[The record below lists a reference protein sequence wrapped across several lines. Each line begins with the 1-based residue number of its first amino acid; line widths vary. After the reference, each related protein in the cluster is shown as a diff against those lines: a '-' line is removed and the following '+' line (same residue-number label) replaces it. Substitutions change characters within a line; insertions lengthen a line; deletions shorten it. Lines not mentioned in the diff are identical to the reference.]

1 MTADSRRL
9 LAVFAVLVAAVAA
22 PFVLEH
28 LRERRR
34 PVLAEARVV
43 TATEDD
49 AVLRTGRRR
58 VAAGVGV
65 EVALALRLSRP
76 GRADQWLAPGAR
88 LVIDGEDTPH
98 LEADEWPDEGRSLR
112 VFWFTV
118 ESGFVGGDLSA
129 ANAGERLRYRSFF
142 APEMGRRL
150 RAARLPE
157 THNDD
162 HLGELAGG
170 LPGEAGTLRVY
181 ARVELVE
188 AVDDLRPLQ
197 AVTTLDPALIREP
210 RYPTVLRGADLAPG
224 VRSEV
229 GELFGLPGFEPAG
242 ETAVEREEVTVAAFG
257 RGFSELVEERLV
269 ASSWT
274 FAAVAALG
282 RAGAEP
288 SELADL
294 GELVIAGDR
303 VQRGGRPLA
312 WGTDLRAGDLLLD
325 GRHWLVL
332 LGDNGDGV
340 LDLADS
346 VLHCWRR
353 PPERTTLAAAIGGET
368 TRLGHRRAPG

>member
-49 AVLRTGRRR
+49 PVLRTGRRR

-88 LVIDGEDTPH
+88 LVIDGEDAPH
-98 LEADEWPDEGRSLR
+98 LESDEWPDEGRSLR

-129 ANAGERLRYRSFF
+129 ANAGERLRYRTFL
-142 APEMGRRL
+142 APEMGRGL

-170 LPGEAGTLRVY
+170 LPADAGALRVY

-197 AVTTLDPALIREP
+197 SVTTLDPARILEP
-210 RYPTVLRGADLAPG
+210 RFPALLRSADLGPG
-224 VRSEV
+224 VRPEV

-242 ETAVEREEVTVAAFG
+242 ETAREREEITSAAFG
-257 RGFSELVEERLV
+257 LGFSELVEERLV

-288 SELADL
+288 AELADL
-294 GELVIAGDR
+294 GEIVVDGDR
-303 VQRGGRPLA
+303 VLRGGRPLA
-312 WGTDLRAGDLLLD
+312 WGGDLRAGDLVQD

-340 LDLADS
+340 LDLADA

-353 PPERTTLAAAIGGET
+353 PPERTTLLAGLGREA

>member
-1 MTADSRRL
+1 
-9 LAVFAVLVAAVAA
+9 
-22 PFVLEH
+22 
-28 LRERRR
+28 
-34 PVLAEARVV
+34 VV

-49 AVLRTGRRR
+49 PVLRTGRRR

-76 GRADQWLAPGAR
+76 GRTDQWLAPGAR

-129 ANAGERLRYRSFF
+129 ANAGDRLRYRSFF

-150 RAARLPE
+150 RAVRLPE
-157 THNDD
+157 NHNDD
-162 HLGELAGG
+162 YLGELAGG
-170 LPGEAGTLRVY
+170 LPADAGTLRVY

-197 AVTTLDPALIREP
+197 SVSTLDPALILEP
-210 RYPTVLRGADLAPG
+210 WFPTLLRGADLAPG

-229 GELFGLPGFEPAG
+229 GELFGLPGFEPEG
-242 ETAVEREEVTVAAFG
+242 ETRDQREEVTVAAFG
-257 RGFSELVEERLV
+257 RRFSELVEERLV

-288 SELADL
+288 AELVDL
-294 GELVIAGDR
+294 GEIVVDGER
-303 VQRGGRPLA
+303 VLRGGRPLA
-312 WGTDLRAGDLLLD
+312 WRTDVLPGDLLVAN
-325 GRHWLVL
+325 RHWLVL

-340 LDLADS
+340 LDLADA

-353 PPERTTLAAAIGGET
+353 PPERTTLLAALGGKAA
-368 TRLGHRRAPG
+368 RLGHRRAPG

>member
-9 LAVFAVLVAAVAA
+9 LLVFALLIGAVAA
-22 PFVLEH
+22 PFVVEH

-34 PVLAEARVV
+34 PFLAEARVV

-49 AVLRTGRRR
+49 PVLRTGRRR
-58 VAAGVGV
+58 VAPGVGV
-65 EVALALRLSRP
+65 EVVLALRLSRP

-118 ESGFVGGDLSA
+118 ESGFVGGDLDA

-142 APEMGRRL
+142 APEMGRRV

-170 LPGEAGTLRVY
+170 LPADAGTLRVY
-181 ARVELVE
+181 ARVELVG
-188 AVDDLRPLQ
+188 AIDDLRPLQ
-197 AVTTLDPALIREP
+197 SVTTLDPTLILEP

-242 ETAVEREEVTVAAFG
+242 ETSDQREEVTVAAFG
-257 RGFSELVEERLV
+257 RRFSELVEERLV
-269 ASSWT
+269 VSSWT
-274 FAAVAALG
+274 LAAVAALG

-288 SELADL
+288 AELADL
-294 GELVIAGDR
+294 GELAITRDR
-303 VQRGGRPLA
+303 VLRGGRPLA
-312 WGTDLRAGDLLLD
+312 WRTDVLPGDLLVAD
-325 GRHWLVL
+325 RHWLVL
-332 LGDNGDGV
+332 LGDNGDGA
-340 LDLADS
+340 LDLADA

-353 PPERTTLAAAIGGET
+353 PPERTTLLAALGVEAA
-368 TRLGHRRAPG
+368 RLGHRRAPG